1 MEFGTGSF
9 KGSDVHSRAQ
19 LEMIN
24 PVLHSH
30 PLERGSVEGSDK
42 IQALDYPAYAV
53 IKVLLNGAFC
63 GAVRLF

>member
-1 MEFGTGSF
+1 
-9 KGSDVHSRAQ
+9 
-19 LEMIN
+19 MID

-30 PLERGSVEGSDK
+30 PLERGSVEGGDK

-63 GAVRLF
+63 GAVRLFL